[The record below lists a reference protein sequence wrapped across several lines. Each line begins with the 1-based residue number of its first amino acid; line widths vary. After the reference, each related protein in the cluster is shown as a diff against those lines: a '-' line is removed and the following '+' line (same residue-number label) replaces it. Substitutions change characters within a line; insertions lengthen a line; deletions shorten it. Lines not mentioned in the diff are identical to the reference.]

1 MGFVV
6 RGWMVLGAVVFPV
19 EAAWPPVKTK
29 LSLRLAATDPVISQV
44 PIFTLA
50 WYNDLVYNS
59 LCGGVVCLNVQRM
72 VGPSHINQSFA
83 NWHHL
88 FGCNK

>member
-6 RGWMVLGAVVFPV
+6 RGWMVLGAVVLPV

-50 WYNDLVYNS
+50 WYNDLVY
-59 LCGGVVCLNVQRM
+59 GVVCLNVQRM